1 MVCFAVILM
10 ILGIALI
17 IFSVWA
23 EKKSLEYSEKLQS
36 FISAAKEYSAAVLD
50 ITNENGKK
58 AAIIQIRIEEQKR
71 TLVHRCTEPFRGD
84 YKRGDR
90 ISVYFI
96 EGMPADRSVIKGDNT
111 YERFIAAEKKY
122 RLAERLCG
130 GTAAVIGIIL
140 LIIR

>member
-23 EKKSLEYSEKLQS
+23 EKKSLEYSGKLQS

-50 ITNENGKK
+50 ITDEKGKK

-71 TLVHRCTEPFRGD
+71 TIVHRCTEPFRSD

-90 ISVYFI
+90 ITVYFI

-111 YERFIAAEKKY
+111 YERFISTEKKY

-130 GTAAVIGIIL
+130 GAAAVIGIIL